1 MRVIAAAIDVNPW
14 AVIAGVAGLLTI
26 AAVIGAVAGTLLRST
41 KNEIIADQ
49 ERRIA
54 QLKEERTEEARKV
67 AELEGRLAVLEGD
80 FVERIAMA
88 VANAVLIRVE
98 QQPYPPRRRRAPNN
112 D

>member
-1 MRVIAAAIDVNPW
+1 MLAIAAAVNPW
-14 AVIAGVAGLLTI
+14 TVLGGVGALLTV
-26 AAVIGAVAGTLLRST
+26 AAVIGGVAGTLLRST

-49 ERRIA
+49 ERRIQ
-54 QLKEERTEEARKV
+54 QLKDERSEEARKV
-67 AELEGRLAVLEGD
+67 AQLEGRLAVLEGD

-98 QQPYPPRRRRAPNN
+98 QQPPRRRRTPNN

>member
-1 MRVIAAAIDVNPW
+1 MLAIAAAVNPW
-14 AVIAGVAGLLTI
+14 TVLGGVGALLTV
-26 AAVIGAVAGTLLRST
+26 AAVIGGVAGTLLRST

-49 ERRIA
+49 ERRIQ
-54 QLKEERTEEARKV
+54 QLKDERAEEARKV
-67 AELEGRLAVLEGD
+67 AQLEGRLAVLEGD

-98 QQPYPPRRRRAPNN
+98 QQPPRRRRAPNN

>member
-1 MRVIAAAIDVNPW
+1 MTGIAAAINPW
-14 AVIAGVAGLLTI
+14 AIIGGVLTLLTI
-26 AAVIGAVAGTLLRST
+26 AAVIGGVAGTLLRST

-49 ERRIA
+49 EKRIA
-54 QLKEERTEEARKV
+54 QLKDERGDCDAKV
-67 AELEGRLAVLEGD
+67 AELGGRLAVLEGD

-98 QQPYPPRRRRAPNN
+98 QAPAPARRRKSV

>member
-1 MRVIAAAIDVNPW
+1 MPSVAAAINAW
-14 AVIAGVAGLLTI
+14 TILGGVATLLAV
-26 AAVIGAVAGTLLRST
+26 AAVIGGVAGTLLRST

-49 ERRIA
+49 VLRIQ
-54 QLKEERTEEARKV
+54 QLKDERAEEARKV
-67 AELEGRLAVLEGD
+67 AQLEGRLAVLEGD

-98 QQPYPPRRRRAPNN
+98 QQSPRRRRTPNN